1 MKLTKGKISKLYSK
15 NRQSVKRR
23 KNGKNKTNKSKTFG
37 RKRNVNLANKSLKQ
51 VYFRKNGGNNIV
63 PEYDNSKEGGYR
75 MPYKKYKKNKPL
87 SIESPGIEMT
97 PLGESVNNPLQNQ
110 DLAPQVDNSSLIAP
124 SSENNSSDVNAGLV
138 QPLGDVSPTVD
149 SSIAQ
154 PSELPPADESLMQP
168 SSDISSVDSSVEQP
182 SGDIPLADESLMQ
195 PSSDVPA
202 VDSSI
207 AQPFEL
213 PPADSSIEQPSG
225 DILPADESLMQPS
238 SDILPAD
245 SSIAQPSELPPADE
259 SLMQPSSDIL
269 PADSSIAQP
278 SELPPADESLMQPSE
293 DVPAVDSSIAQPSEV
308 VSPAVDESLMQPSE
322 DVPAV
327 DSSLEQ
333 PSGDLPAVDEVI
345 AQPSEV
351 VSPAVDEV
359 ITQPSESV
367 PPVDD
372 IGKSLKM
379 ILDYSIDKLSSNL
392 KNNDILQNGFNANKT
407 AANILASSGGKR
419 RKTRKLKLTNKNKK
433 TRGKH

>member
-207 AQPFEL
+207 AQP
-213 PPADSSIEQPSG
+213 
-225 DILPADESLMQPS
+225 
-238 SDILPAD
+238 
-245 SSIAQPSELPPADE
+245 
-259 SLMQPSSDIL
+259 
-269 PADSSIAQP
+269 
-278 SELPPADESLMQPSE
+278 
-293 DVPAVDSSIAQPSEV
+293 SEV

-345 AQPSEV
+345 AQPSEVVSPAVDEVITQPSEV

>member
-259 SLMQPSSDIL
+259 SLMQPS
-269 PADSSIAQP
+269 
-278 SELPPADESLMQPSE
+278 E
-293 DVPAVDSSIAQPSEV
+293 DVPAVDSS
-308 VSPAVDESLMQPSE
+308 
-322 DVPAV
+322 
-327 DSSLEQ
+327 
-333 PSGDLPAVDEVI
+333 I

>member
-259 SLMQPSSDIL
+259 SLMQPS
-269 PADSSIAQP
+269 
-278 SELPPADESLMQPSE
+278 E

-345 AQPSEV
+345 AQPSEVVSPAVDEVITQPSEV